1 VAERVETVVIG
12 AGQAGLATSYLLSQ
26 HGREHVVLEQGRVAE
41 TWRTKRWDG
50 FRLNT
55 PNHYLRLP
63 GHEYAGDEPEAF
75 LTRDETVD
83 YLERYAESAR
93 TPLRTARVSS
103 LASRAGG
110 GFELETSD
118 GRLEAGNVVVATGAY
133 QRPAPPSAAGAPAAE
148 ILQLHTSDYLRPD
161 QLPSGGVLIVG
172 SGQSGCQIADEL
184 NRDGR
189 PVYLSVGRCPTLP
202 TRYRGVS
209 IYRWM
214 IDIGL
219 MDETVDTL
227 PSPDARLAGNVTV
240 TSEDGGHL
248 CGPGRL
254 AREGVVL
261 VGRVEAIDEW
271 RAVIRP
277 DLRERLADSDAFA
290 ARVKQ
295 RIDDLVRDTGLD
307 VPAETG
313 DGPGPEAVDE
323 RTELDLRAAGVRTVL
338 WANGFRPDY
347 GWISLPVFD
356 RAGWPVQV
364 RGVIEVRGLYFVGV
378 HWLHKRKSALLL
390 GVGEDA
396 EHVVSTIVA

>member
-1 VAERVETVVIG
+1 MGERVETVVIG

-26 HGREHVVLEQGRVAE
+26 HGREHVVLEQGRIAE

-50 FRLNT
+50 FKLNT
-55 PNHYLRLP
+55 PKSLPPASRSRIGGRRARRVPHPGRDRRLP
-63 GHEYAGDEPEAF
+63 RALRRVGAGTAGHG
-75 LTRDETVD
+75 TRLVARVTGGRRLRARD
-83 YLERYAESAR
+83 LGRSAR
-93 TPLRTARVSS
+93 
-103 LASRAGG
+103 G
-110 GFELETSD
+110 E
-118 GRLEAGNVVVATGAY
+118 NVVVATGAY

-148 ILQLHTSDYLRPD
+148 ILQLHTSDYLRSD
-161 QLPSGGVLIVG
+161 QLPSGGVLVVG

-202 TRYRGVS
+202 TRYRGMS

-240 TSEDGGHL
+240 TSEDSGHL

-261 VGRVEAIDEW
+261 VGRVEAIDRW
-271 RAVIRP
+271 RALIRP
-277 DLRERLADSDAFA
+277 DVGERLADSDAFA
-290 ARVKQ
+290 ARVKH
-295 RIDDLVRDTGLD
+295 RIDDRVRDAGLD
-307 VPAETG
+307 VPDETG
-313 DGPGPEAVDE
+313 DGPVPEAVDE

-364 RGVIEVRGLYFVGV
+364 RGVTEVPGLYFVGV